1 MTRDTKLALV
11 VGFALVLAVGVL
23 ISDHFAAGGQ
33 SPPADLAEA
42 QPAVL
47 VRDIVGDDWDSQRR
61 PRRQNQ
67 GATQGG
73 PDRSPGREIAGG
85 SAPQEDRQASPERGE
100 RIDPPTEF
108 LLGNPEFHQLA
119 QSGPARGLLPHER
132 DQLGGPVSL
141 LPLADTQSN
150 NRSIGDQ
157 AQQPNPGSR
166 ARSTSQARWHIVT
179 DGESL
184 WEIAKHYY
192 GKGSL
197 WPKLAELNAD
207 RVAKSGVVRKGVRL
221 RIPEPIAMG
230 LPNRTLPEPSSPSGQ
245 RGEALTSTNLD
256 ESATRSYTVAKNQTL
271 GEIASKELG
280 SAKRMGEIVKLNG
293 IKDPNEIRA
302 GMVLRLPKL

>member
-33 SPPADLAEA
+33 SPPADLVEA

-61 PRRQNQ
+61 SRRQNQ
-67 GATQGG
+67 GE
-73 PDRSPGREIAGG
+73 PDRRPGREVARG
-85 SAPQEDRQASPERGE
+85 SIPREDRQASPERGE
-100 RIDPPTEF
+100 RINPPTEF

-119 QSGPARGLLPHER
+119 QSGPAREMLPHER

-141 LPLADTQSN
+141 LPLADSQTN

-157 AQQPNPGSR
+157 TQQTGSASPGSR
-166 ARSTSQARWHIVT
+166 ARPTPKPRWHIVT

-197 WPKLAELNAD
+197 WPKLAELNSD
-207 RVAKSGVVRKGVRL
+207 RVAKNGVVRKGVRL

-230 LPNRTLPEPSSPSGQ
+230 LPDRALPEPSSPSVQ
-245 RGEALTSTNLD
+245 RAKSQPSTNLD
-256 ESATRSYTVAKNQTL
+256 KSATRSYTVAKNQTL
-271 GEIASKELG
+271 GEIASNELG
-280 SAKRMGEIVKLNG
+280 SAKRVDEIVRLNG
-293 IKDPNEIRA
+293 IKDPNQIRA